1 VGKLN
6 NVSFRDQKLFV
17 NVAKFDRDV
26 GSSIRKGDGEKN
38 IRKEGEKNDGEAAG
52 KKIEGGGEE

>member
-1 VGKLN
+1 MGKLN